1 MTRTQWLPAAG
12 LIAGLALVSIASAA
26 EKKYGP
32 GASDTEIKI
41 GNTEP
46 YSGPASAYG
55 RYGIALAAYFK
66 MINDQGGINGRKI
79 TLISLDNAYSPPKAL
94 EGARRL
100 VEQDHVLAIMGTL
113 GTPTN
118 VGAQKYLHEAHVPN
132 LFVISGASRFNDPQ
146 HFPWT
151 VPTFPEYRTEGRI
164 YGKYILETKPDAKV
178 AVLYQNDDLGADYVN
193 GLKEGLGDRAKTM
206 IVATASYEV
215 SDPTVESQVVTL
227 QDSGAN
233 VLVEFANPKASAQA
247 IRKTYDIGWRPL
259 LIAGVTGSQIAAAL
273 TPAGLQKSIG
283 LVTVQG
289 KEPSDPEWANDPDIK
304 AYRDFMKKYLPAAD
318 PNDVLHY
325 FGYSTGFS
333 IANTLRRC
341 GDDLTREHLVDVL
354 IHTRGEHTPIML
366 PGVTLNMSPT
376 DYDGIKQFQLF
387 RFNGERYVPF
397 GGLIDASA
405 MN

>member
-1 MTRTQWLPAAG
+1 MTRRHWFAAAG
-12 LIAGLALVSIASAA
+12 LIASFALASIASAA
-26 EKKYGP
+26 DKEYGP
-32 GASDTEIKI
+32 GVSDTEIKI

-79 TLISLDNAYSPPKAL
+79 TLISLDNAYSPSKAL
-94 EGARRL
+94 EGARQL
-100 VEQDHVLAIMGTL
+100 VEHDHVLAIMGTL
-113 GTPTN
+113 GTPAN
-118 VGAQKYLHEAHVPN
+118 AGSQKYLHEAHVPN
-132 LFVISGASRFNDPQ
+132 LFVISGASRFDDPQ

-151 VPTFPEYRTEGRI
+151 VPTFPLFRTEGRI

-178 AVLYQNDDLGADYVN
+178 AVLYQNDDLGADYVK
-193 GLKEGLGDRAKTM
+193 GLKEGLGDRAEAM

-233 VLVEFANPKASAQA
+233 VFVEFANAKASAQA
-247 IRKTYDIGWRPL
+247 IRKAYDIGWRPL
-259 LIAGVTGSQIAAAL
+259 LIVGISGSQIAAAL
-273 TPAGLQKSIG
+273 RPAGLQKSIG
-283 LVTVQG
+283 VVTTG
-289 KEPSDPEWANDPDIK
+289 AKDPSDPQWADDPDVK
-304 AYRDFMKKYLPAAD
+304 AYREFMQKYLPAAD
-318 PNDVLHY
+318 PDDVLHY
-325 FGYSTGFS
+325 FGYSNGVM
-333 IANTLRRC
+333 IADTLRRC

-354 IHTRGEHTPIML
+354 VHTRGLHAPIML

-376 DYDGIKQFQLF
+376 DYDGFKQFQLF